1 MGKKLIL
8 IADDDEST
16 LSAVK
21 ETLGEK
27 FEIITANTCGKA
39 LSLIDEKKPDM
50 VIMDVMMPDMDGRD
64 AVKKLH
70 QTHTPDNPPVIF
82 LSAKTQI
89 EDIEQ
94 GLLAGG
100 FEYITKPFSPSKLIK
115 KIEEV
120 FERIEIR
127 KKIQQRKKL

>member
-1 MGKKLIL
+1 MSKKLIL
-8 IADDDEST
+8 IADDDPNT
-16 LSAVK
+16 LSAIK
-21 ETLGEK
+21 EILQDK
-27 FEIITANTCGKA
+27 FDVITATTCGQA
-39 LSLIDEKKPDM
+39 LSLVEEKNPDM

-82 LSAKTQI
+82 LSAKTQM

-94 GLLAGG
+94 GLLVGG

-115 KIEEV
+115 KIDEV
-120 FERIEIR
+120 FERVEIR
-127 KKIQQRKKL
+127 KKIKNKNL